1 MRQYVFFN
9 FNIKIDAFKTQVDIE
24 IKKYLKEFLKDFI
37 KFNIPYSFFFK
48 TKAKKKASK
57 KAKDNLGKHNNLN
70 DKCLKIINK
79 KQVKKRKK

>member
-1 MRQYVFFN
+1 MTGDSLGDKLNAEHRGYM
-9 FNIKIDAFKTQVDIE
+9 KAS
-24 IKKYLKEFLKDFI
+24 LKDFP